1 MKANNATR
9 DWLARDRRVSQSFFM
24 QHDGDKKKMYL
35 CGNDIAISKS
45 FFG

>member
-24 QHDGDKKKMYL
+24 QHDGDKKKRRIFAAMIL
-35 CGNDIAISKS
+35 L
-45 FFG
+45 